1 MHADGRGWQERN
13 WIGKKWMI
21 EYNNGQL
28 PSLNQIEAGLIV
40 AAINIMRDSLKGND
54 EILAKLTFD
63 AQRNLQDTWE
73 QLFGQA
79 NEDDRNAPLKTGKMI
94 KGYPEGTLWDP
105 KSDIVYLLLFIYQME
120 SYVY

>member
-21 EYNNGQL
+21 EYNDGQL

-63 AQRNLQDTWE
+63 A
-73 QLFGQA
+73 
-79 NEDDRNAPLKTGKMI
+79 
-94 KGYPEGTLWDP
+94 
-105 KSDIVYLLLFIYQME
+105 
-120 SYVY
+120 

>member
-1 MHADGRGWQERN
+1 
-13 WIGKKWMI
+13 MI

-63 AQRNLQDTWE
+63 A
-73 QLFGQA
+73 
-79 NEDDRNAPLKTGKMI
+79 
-94 KGYPEGTLWDP
+94 
-105 KSDIVYLLLFIYQME
+105 
-120 SYVY
+120 